1 MNIRFKEIQCFEPLN
16 EVDENQVNEI
26 AESIKANGFI
36 GCPILIIGDD
46 LLTGSH
52 RLMALRKL
60 AEDENI
66 DTDIENMC
74 VAEDVTEIVGEAIKR
89 FEEENGYTRDIELDN
104 IGWLF
109 KGTWVE
115 KYRDEIKEW

>member
-1 MNIRFKEIQCFEPLN
+1 MNMKFREIQCFEPLN
-16 EVDENQVNEI
+16 EVDENKVNEI

-36 GCPILIIGDD
+36 GCPILVYGET
-46 LLTGSH
+46 LMTGSH
-52 RLMALRKL
+52 RLTALRKL

-66 DTDIENMC
+66 DIDIENMF
-74 VAEDVTEIVGEAIKR
+74 VAEDVTDLVDEAIRK

-109 KGTWVE
+109 EGTWVE
-115 KYRDEIKEW
+115 KYRDEIEEW

>member
-1 MNIRFKEIQCFEPLN
+1 MRFKEIQCFEPLN
-16 EVDENQVNEI
+16 EVDENKVNEI

-52 RLMALRKL
+52 RLTALRKL

-66 DTDIENMC
+66 DIDIENMF
-74 VAEDVTEIVGEAIKR
+74 VAEDVTEIVGEALRK
-89 FEEENGYTRDIELDN
+89 FEEENGYAREIDLNN

-109 KGTWVE
+109 EGTWVE
-115 KYRDEIKEW
+115 EYKDEIEEW